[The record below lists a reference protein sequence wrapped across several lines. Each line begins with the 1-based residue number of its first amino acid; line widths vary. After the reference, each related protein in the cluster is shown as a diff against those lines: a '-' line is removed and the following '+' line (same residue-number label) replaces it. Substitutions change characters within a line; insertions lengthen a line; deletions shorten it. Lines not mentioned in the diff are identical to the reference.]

1 MEMDALLNM
10 VFAAVISG
18 LGWWIKSQH
27 DEIRRVTI
35 LLNRTREELGRDYVS
50 KIDSNQVLM
59 QIMSKFDKLEEKI
72 DRLMERQA
80 KWPFWRQLQ
89 QQYQAEARKARRAA
103 QRQKEK
109 EREELMEAIA
119 WSLSGM
125 AAIGGVGALIYFL
138 GRYMEKW

>member
-72 DRLMERQA
+72 DRLMER
-80 KWPFWRQLQ
+80 
-89 QQYQAEARKARRAA
+89 
-103 QRQKEK
+103 
-109 EREELMEAIA
+109 
-119 WSLSGM
+119 
-125 AAIGGVGALIYFL
+125 
-138 GRYMEKW
+138 